1 MAYVGSPPAS
11 QFFAPGTDTFSGD
24 GTTVAFTLSRNVATV
39 NDILVVVN
47 NVDQQPSNYT
57 VLNNI
62 LTFSPAPS
70 SGTNNIY
77 VRYLSTNLTTI
88 VPQTGSVSVS
98 SFSATGTPSSST
110 FLRGDNTWSSLT
122 LPNSLTAGTGLTA
135 TSPFNGSTAVTFNAT
150 GSTINP
156 QTSSY
161 VLVAA
166 DAGKTISITTG
177 GVTVP
182 NSVLAAGN
190 IVTIYNNSGSSQ
202 TITQGAGVTLQW
214 AGQTASSTGNRTLG
228 LYGIAT
234 LIYIT
239 ANIAVIS
246 GAGLT

>member
-1 MAYVGSPPAS
+1 MSYLGSPPAS
-11 QFFAPGTDTFSGD
+11 QFFAPGTDTFSGT
-24 GTTVAFTLSRNVATV
+24 GSQTVFTLSRNVATV
-39 NDILVVVN
+39 DDIQVVVN
-47 NVDQQPSNYT
+47 NVVQQPSNYT
-57 VLNNI
+57 VLVNI

-70 SGTNNIY
+70 AGTNNIY
-77 VRYLSTNLTTI
+77 VRYLSTNLTAI
-88 VPQTGSVSVS
+88 VPQQGSISIS

-110 FLRGDNTWSSLT
+110 YLRGDNTWSSLT
-122 LPNSLTAGTGLTA
+122 LPNALTAGTGLTA
-135 TSPFNGSTAVTFNAT
+135 TSTFNGSAAVTFNAT
-150 GSTINP
+150 GSTINS

-182 NSVLAAGN
+182 NSVLSAGN

-202 TITQGAGVTLQW
+202 TITQGGGVTLQW
-214 AGQTASSTGNRTLG
+214 AGQTTSSTGNRTLG

-239 ANIAVIS
+239 SSVAVIS

>member
-1 MAYVGSPPAS
+1 MSYLGSPPAS

-47 NVDQQPSNYT
+47 NVDQQPTAYT
-57 VLNNI
+57 VSVST
-62 LTFSPAPS
+62 LTFTAAPS

-150 GSTINP
+150 GSTINS

-239 ANIAVIS
+239 ASTAVIS

>member
-1 MAYVGSPPAS
+1 MSYIGSTPITQSFIA
-11 QFFAPGTDTFSGD
+11 GTDTFSGT
-24 GTTVAFTLSRNVATV
+24 GSQTVFALSRPVNTV

-47 NVDQQPSNYT
+47 NVDQQPSSYT
-57 VLNNI
+57 VSGST
-62 LTFSPAPS
+62 LTISAAPS
-70 SGTNNIY
+70 SGTNNVY
-77 VRYLSTNLTTI
+77 VRYLSTTLQTTAPQQGSI
-88 VPQTGSVSVS
+88 VIS

-110 FLRGDNTWSSLT
+110 FLRGDNTWSPIV
-122 LPNSLTAGTGLTA
+122 LPNALTAGTGLTA
-135 TSPFNGSTAVTFNAT
+135 TSTFDGSAAVTFNAT

-161 VLVAA
+161 ILNTS

-182 NSVLAAGN
+182 NAVLSAGN

-202 TITQGAGVTLQW
+202 TITQGVGVTLQW
-214 AGQTASSTGNRTLG
+214 AGQSSSTTGNRTLG

-234 LIYIT
+234 LIYIS
-239 ANIAVIS
+239 ASNAVIS

>member
-1 MAYVGSPPAS
+1 MSYIGSTPITQSFIA
-11 QFFAPGTDTFSGD
+11 GTDTFSGT
-24 GTTVAFTLSRNVATV
+24 GSQTVFALSRPVNTS

-47 NVDQQPSNYT
+47 NVEQQPSNYT
-57 VLNNI
+57 VLGST
-62 LTFSPAPS
+62 LTISAAPS
-70 SGTNNIY
+70 SGTNNVY
-77 VRYLSTNLTTI
+77 VRYLSTTLQTTA
-88 VPQTGSVSVS
+88 PQQGSVVIS

-110 FLRGDNTWSSLT
+110 FLRGDNTWSPLT

-135 TSPFNGSTAVTFNAT
+135 TSPFDGSTAVTFNAT

-214 AGQTASSTGNRTLG
+214 AGQSSSTTGNRTLG

>member
-1 MAYVGSPPAS
+1 MSYIGSTPLS
-11 QFFAPGTDTFSGD
+11 QAFAPGTDTFSGT
-24 GTTVAFTLSRNVATV
+24 GSQTVFALSRNVATV
-39 NDILVVVN
+39 NDIQVVVN
-47 NVDQQPSNYT
+47 NVVQQPSAYT
-57 VLNNI
+57 VLGST
-62 LTFSPAPS
+62 LTMSAAPS
-70 SGTNNIY
+70 SGTDNVY
-77 VRYLSTNLTTI
+77 VRYLTTNLMAI
-88 VPQTGSVSVS
+88 I
-98 SFSATGTPSSST
+98 
-110 FLRGDNTWSSLT
+110 

-135 TSPFNGSTAVTFNAT
+135 TATFNGSSAVTFNAT
-150 GSTINP
+150 GSTINA

-182 NSVLAAGN
+182 SSVLSAGN

-202 TITQGAGVTLQW
+202 TITQGSGATLQW
-214 AGQTASSTGNRTLG
+214 AGQSTSSTGNRTLG

-239 ANIAVIS
+239 SSVAVIS

>member
-150 GSTINP
+150 GSTINS

-214 AGQTASSTGNRTLG
+214 AGQSTSSTGNRTLG